1 MNIESEDKALKR
13 IMIISFIGLIDAIYL
28 SYLHHLVSAGGGC
41 PTQDLPGLDCGV
53 VLASDQAKLL
63 GIPVA
68 WLGVIGFLMLIFLSL
83 DLYLNMDLER
93 TYYNKILLPITGFIG
108 VIFGLY
114 LTYAEAFIIHQ
125 WCPFCLIAFGLT
137 MAATFFAVKTYG
149 FGIRELWELLTLTT
163 VKKME
168 LADASSQDITLPSK
182 INKPSSLDNVP
193 AKTTNIYISDSII
206 NRSKIGHHIEEE
218 E

>member
-1 MNIESEDKALKR
+1 MSIESEDKTLTR
-13 IMIISFIGLIDAIYL
+13 VMFISVLGLIDAIYL
-28 SYLHHLVSAGGGC
+28 SYLHHLVSTGGGC

-68 WLGVIGFLMLIFLSL
+68 WLGVIGFLMLIILSL
-83 DLYLNMDLER
+83 DRYLNMDLER
-93 TYYNKILLPITGFIG
+93 TYYNKILLPITGIIG

-114 LTYAEAFIIHQ
+114 LTYAEAFIIHE

-137 MAATFFAVKTYG
+137 LAATFFAVKTYG

-163 VKKME
+163 AKNVE
-168 LADASSQDITLPSK
+168 LAEDPSQNTTLQSK
-182 INKPSSLDNVP
+182 INKPDMVLG
-193 AKTTNIYISDSII
+193 KTTNIYISDSII
-206 NRSKIGHHIEEE
+206 NRSKIGHDIEEE